1 MKGSVMR
8 AWIQRWAWPALAL
21 LSGLMAMTALWIT
34 AALTTQK
41 ALGWMAWVLVIDL
54 LILLHLSRAPH
65 GWTRRVIAT
74 LGTIIGIACT
84 AWAGVSAWFGLR
96 MGLDVFE
103 SVTRMGPVLAQVFLE
118 WWVTPFD
125 SFFIFSAP
133 VLAFLFANIS
143 FGKQKN

>member
-8 AWIQRWAWPALAL
+8 AWIQRWAWPTVALF
-21 LSGLMAMTALWIT
+21 SGLMAMMALWIT
-34 AALTTQK
+34 AALATQK

-54 LILLHLSRAPH
+54 IVLLHVARAPN
-65 GWTRRVIAT
+65 GWARRAIAAVFT
-74 LGTIIGIACT
+74 VIGIAGT

-96 MGLDVFE
+96 MGMDVFE
-103 SVTRMGPVLAQVFLE
+103 SVTRMGPVLAQVFIE

-133 VLAFLFANIS
+133 VLAFLLANIS